1 MLRLAIAQ
9 VRPRKG
15 AYAENLRRFGDVF
28 REAALAEEPPELII
42 APETA
47 LTGYFVEGAV
57 RELALPAERL
67 FDDLTREHAKSGSGN
82 VDVAL
87 GFYEVHDNRLYNSAM
102 YASLG
107 GDDAG
112 IRHVHR
118 KIFLPTYG
126 VFDEERFVE
135 PGRSMEAFDTR

>member
-9 VRPRKG
+9 VRPHKG

-28 REAALAEEPPELII
+28 RAAAASAAPPELIV

-67 FDDLTREHAKSGSGN
+67 FADLAAEHEESGAGP

-87 GFYEVHDNRLYNSAM
+87 GFYELHDNRLFNSA
-102 YASLG
+102 L
-107 GDDAG
+107 
-112 IRHVHR
+112 
-118 KIFLPTYG
+118 
-126 VFDEERFVE
+126 
-135 PGRSMEAFDTR
+135 